1 MREIGLQR
9 KQMIGYLICFF
20 GFGLTLWAF
29 YPGMLSSD
37 SIASLGEGR
46 SGIIYDQNSPV
57 MSYLLGWLDEIVSGT
72 GLMLILQV
80 AVFWTAIA
88 LLWRVVYRRSLVAG
102 LAIVLFPF
110 LPQIL
115 SQIPAIWKDVG
126 MAIAL
131 LMSVTLVFLAKKTGS
146 KTALLLSPI
155 FLFYGFAARLNSLP
169 AVLPIAIWS
178 GFVAASL
185 FQTRGGYTPAALG
198 VAYFVVMIGVVQIF
212 NIVVTGGRTSYPFQ
226 FVLLHDLAAISTATD
241 KAKFPSYI
249 TEHDGFSMDAV
260 KAKYTTASIG
270 GLVYINPD
278 HPNVIPA
285 LAVTEDASQMREL
298 RSTWW
303 NAVASHP
310 IIYFGHRVKVF
321 AQLIGLS
328 RSVTNQYCDVSYN
341 PPEFSIVE
349 NSAGNFLTSYFG
361 IFRRP
366 VMQTFFFRGFLW
378 LLACAYFGYVALKM
392 RLRRDW
398 DFVFVL
404 AASALLYTAAYF
416 VTAPAADFRYIFW
429 PAIASGLAIIFGI
442 FLLRQEK
449 AIPAAEG

>member
-1 MREIGLQR
+1 MKEIDNRR

-20 GFGLTLWAF
+20 GFGLTVWAF

-57 MSYLLGWLDEIVSGT
+57 MSFLLGALDQIISGT
-72 GLMLILQV
+72 GLMLILQ
-80 AVFWTAIA
+80 ASVFWTAIA
-88 LLWRVVYRRSLVAG
+88 LLWRAVYKRSFVAG
-102 LAIVLFPF
+102 LAVVLFPF

-115 SQIPAIWKDVG
+115 SHIPAIWKDVG

-131 LMSVTLVFLAKKTGS
+131 LMSVALVFFAKKTGS
-146 KTALLLSPI
+146 RAALLLSPI

-178 GFVAASL
+178 GFVAAAL
-185 FQTRGGYTPAALG
+185 FQMRGGYTPAAIG
-198 VAYFVVMIGVVQIF
+198 VAYFVVMFGVVQVF
-212 NIVVTGGRTSYPFQ
+212 NIAITEGRTSYPFQ
-226 FVLLHDLAAISTATD
+226 FVLLHDLAAISVSSNA
-241 KAKFPSYI
+241 AQFPDYI
-249 TEHDGFSMDAV
+249 TSREGFSMDTV

-270 GLVYINPD
+270 GLVYVDPD
-278 HPNVIPA
+278 HPSVVPA
-285 LAVTEDASQMREL
+285 LAVTEDAAQMREL

-303 NAVASHP
+303 NAVTSHP
-310 IIYFGHRVKVF
+310 MMYLAHRLKVF

-328 RSVTNQYCDVSYN
+328 RSVTNQYCDTSYN

-349 NSAGNFLTSYFG
+349 NPAGNFLTNYFG
-361 IFRRP
+361 LFRRP
-366 VMQTFFFRGFLW
+366 LMQTFFFRGFLW
-378 LLACAYFGYVALKM
+378 LLACAYFGYVALKS

-429 PAIASGLAIIFGI
+429 PAIASGIAIIFGV
-442 FLLRQEK
+442 FLLREEK
-449 AIPAAEG
+449 AIPAAEA

>member
-1 MREIGLQR
+1 MKEIDNRG

-46 SGIIYDQNSPV
+46 SGIIYDQNSPA
-57 MSYLLGWLDEIVSGT
+57 MSYLLGWLDHIIPGT
-72 GLMLILQV
+72 GLMLIIQV
-80 AVFWTAIA
+80 AVFWIAIA
-88 LLWRVVYRRSLVAG
+88 LLWRAIYQRSFVAG
-102 LAIVLFPF
+102 LALVLFPF

-131 LMSVTLVFLAKKTGS
+131 LMSVALVYFARKMGS
-146 KTALLLSPI
+146 KAALLLSPI
-155 FLFYGFAARLNSLP
+155 FLFYGFAARLNSFP

-178 GFVAASL
+178 GIVAASL
-185 FQTRGGYTPAALG
+185 FQMRGGYTPAAIGLS
-198 VAYFVVMIGVVQIF
+198 YFVVMFGIVQIF
-212 NIVVTGGRTSYPFQ
+212 NIVVTEGRTSYPFQ
-226 FVLLHDLAAISTATD
+226 FVLLHDLAAISTSLNE
-241 KAKFPSYI
+241 AKFPDYI
-249 TEHDGFSMDAV
+249 TTREGFSMDAV

-270 GLVYINPD
+270 GLVYLNPD
-278 HPNVIPA
+278 HPEVIPA
-285 LAVTEDASQMREL
+285 LAVTEDADQMREL

-303 NAVASHP
+303 NTVTSHP
-310 IIYFGHRVKVF
+310 MIYLSHRLNVF

-349 NSAGNFLTSYFG
+349 NPAGRFLYSYFG
-361 IFRRP
+361 MFRRP
-366 VMQTFFFRGFLW
+366 VMQTFFFRGFIW
-378 LLACAYFGYVALKM
+378 LLVSAYFGYLAVKT

-429 PAIASGLAIIFGI
+429 PAIASGLAIIFAI
-442 FLLRQEK
+442 YLLREEK
-449 AIPAAEG
+449 AVPAAEA

>member
-1 MREIGLQR
+1 MKEIDNRG

-46 SGIIYDQNSPV
+46 SGIIYDQNSAV
-57 MSYLLGWLDEIVSGT
+57 MSYLLGGLDQIITGT
-72 GLMLILQV
+72 GLMMILQV
-80 AVFWTAIA
+80 AVFWIAIA
-88 LLWRVVYRRSLVAG
+88 LLWRAVYQRSLIAG

-131 LMSVTLVFLAKKTGS
+131 LMSVALVFFAKKTGS
-146 KTALLLSPI
+146 KAALLLSPI

-185 FQTRGGYTPAALG
+185 YQLRGGYTPAAIGLS
-198 VAYFVVMIGVVQIF
+198 YFVVMLGLVQIF
-212 NIVVTGGRTSYPFQ
+212 NIVVTEGRTSYPFQ
-226 FVLLHDLAAISTATD
+226 FVLLHDLAAISAATD
-241 KAKFPSYI
+241 KAQFPDYV
-249 TEHDGFSMDAV
+249 TTREGFSIDAV

-270 GLVYINPD
+270 GLVYVNPD
-278 HPNVIPA
+278 HPEVIPA
-285 LAVTEDASQMREL
+285 LAVTEDAGQIREL

-303 NAVASHP
+303 NAVTSHP
-310 IIYFGHRVKVF
+310 MIYLSHRLKVF

-328 RSVTNQYCDVSYN
+328 RSVTNQYCDTSYN
-341 PPEFSIVE
+341 PPEFSIPE
-349 NSAGNFLTSYFG
+349 NPAGNVLTGYFG
-361 IFRRP
+361 LFRRP

-378 LLACAYFGYVALKM
+378 LSACIYFGYVALKY
-392 RLRRDW
+392 RFRRDW
-398 DFVFVL
+398 DFVFAL
-404 AASALLYTAAYF
+404 AISALLYTAAYF

-442 FLLRQEK
+442 YLLRQEK
-449 AIPAAEG
+449 AIPAAEA